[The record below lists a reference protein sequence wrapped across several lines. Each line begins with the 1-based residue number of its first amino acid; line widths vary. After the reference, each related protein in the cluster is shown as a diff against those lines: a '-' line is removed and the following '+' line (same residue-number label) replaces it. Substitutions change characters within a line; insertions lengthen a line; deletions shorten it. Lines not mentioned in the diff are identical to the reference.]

1 METHMADN
9 NISIMGLFE
18 SERKA
23 ADAIYDLK
31 KSSFRLEKVYS
42 PIPGHHLEKALK
54 LSKSKV
60 GWFTLLGGITGFFS
74 GFLLAI
80 FTASRWDLIVGGKP
94 VVALIPFMIVGFEF
108 TILFAVFGNIVGL
121 ITQMKLPTLKRPL
134 AYDPSTTCD
143 RFGILATCPTQN
155 KDQLSDFFKERGGEI
170 KVFEAVTKTLNI

>member
-9 NISIMGLFE
+9 IISIMGLFDSE
-18 SERKA
+18 SKA
-23 ADAIYDLK
+23 ANAINDLK
-31 KSSFRLEKVYS
+31 KSSFHLEKVYS
-42 PIPGHHLEKALK
+42 PIPGHQLAKALK

-60 GWFTLLGGITGFFS
+60 GWFTLVGGITGFFS

-80 FTASRWDLIVGGKP
+80 LTASRWKLIVSGKP

-134 AYDPSTTCD
+134 AYDPRTTCD
-143 RFGILATCPTQN
+143 RFGILATCRTQN
-155 KDQLSDFFKERGGEI
+155 KDQLTDFFKKRGGEI
-170 KVFEAVTKTLNI
+170 EVFEAVV